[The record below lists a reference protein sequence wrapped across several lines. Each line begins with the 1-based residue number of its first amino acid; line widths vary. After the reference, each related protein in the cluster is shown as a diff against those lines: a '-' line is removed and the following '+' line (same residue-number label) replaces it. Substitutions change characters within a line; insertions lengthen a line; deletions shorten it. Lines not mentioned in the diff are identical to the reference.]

1 MEPVIDHINR
11 YVSSVEE
18 HVSFY
23 TRVLGYELI
32 DRGNKG
38 DGKEYAILSGCEHE
52 LFISE
57 ADGSIE
63 PDRSLRHI
71 GYAVENAD
79 VLLADFKR
87 KGIAGR
93 EVELVVKPYSRQ
105 FYLED
110 PDGNEIDFIQW
121 TDKERF
127 RGEARKKGGDPR

>member
-1 MEPVIDHINR
+1 MEPFIDHINR

-23 TRVLGYELI
+23 TRALGYELI
-32 DRGNKG
+32 DRGTKA
-38 DGKEYAILSGCEHE
+38 DGNEYAILRGCGHE

-57 ADGSIE
+57 KPGCGQGERA
-63 PDRSLRHI
+63 LRHL
-71 GYAVENAD
+71 GYTVENVD
-79 VLLADFKR
+79 SLLEEL
-87 KGIAGR
+87 KGKGLAGR
-93 EVELVVKPYSRQ
+93 EVEVIVKPYSRQ

-127 RGEARKKGGDPR
+127 YENLKKKGGDPL

>member
-23 TRVLGYELI
+23 TRALGYELI
-32 DRGNKG
+32 DRGKKG
-38 DGKEYAILSGCEHE
+38 DGKEYAILRGYEHE

-57 ADGSIE
+57 APGSME

-79 VLLADFKR
+79 KLLER
-87 KGIAGR
+87 LKGEGLAPLER
-93 EVELVVKPYSRQ
+93 EVIVKPYSRQ
-105 FYLED
+105 FYLRD
-110 PDGNEIDFIQW
+110 PDGNEIDLIQW
-121 TDKERF
+121 TDKEAF
-127 RGEARKKGGDPR
+127 YKGLDI